1 MKLRLRP
8 TLFFVIGIGC
18 TVYQLRSELFPWTLL
33 RSSAQYTNNRRL
45 SLFRSNHLST
55 VTHRVLKSAAGTL
68 CTEANTRYDVGA
80 ASSSPSSVPPSQR
93 RGGPKPPPYRP
104 KKLSFPVTATGKIDL
119 QLSHKPDQS
128 MAKDSQLHAESQP
141 PETRSRHESPR
152 PIAVLPGS
160 PPSSK
165 PIGTLFVCF

>member
-68 CTEANTRYDVGA
+68 CTADHRGHCVITQN
-80 ASSSPSSVPPSQR
+80 SPIQQRPQSQ
-93 RGGPKPPPYRP
+93 GVYSIIE
-104 KKLSFPVTATGKIDL
+104 LIVS
-119 QLSHKPDQS
+119 
-128 MAKDSQLHAESQP
+128 
-141 PETRSRHESPR
+141 SRHYLFSEEQVQPAPAPPMQR
-152 PIAVLPGS
+152 PFSYGIEAF
-160 PPSSK
+160 SS
-165 PIGTLFVCF
+165 LLR